1 MSTYPG
7 GYEEAEPV
15 RQRRQYLTPSKDLGP
30 NWEVVE
36 GPEIQGWDLLN
47 HTGERIGKIDD
58 VLMDTDTG
66 RAVFAIAV
74 IGAAPGVGGRRTLI
88 PVHLLDLDAD
98 GRRVIAPLSR
108 EMLMKAPEF
117 TDRTVNLMRFHDFW
131 DQWRASGPAIEE
143 QEARQ
148 ARKEELAR
156 EEAAEPGRVRVGY
169 YRRIIEPEERR
180 AA

>member
-1 MSTYPG
+1 
-7 GYEEAEPV
+7 
-15 RQRRQYLTPSKDLGP
+15 LTPSNDLGP

-36 GPEIQGWDLLN
+36 GPEIQSWDLLN

-58 VLMDTDTG
+58 VLVDTDTG
-66 RAVFAIAV
+66 RAVFAVAV
-74 IGAAPGVGGRRTLI
+74 IGAVPGVGGRRTLI
-88 PVHLLDLDAD
+88 PVHLLDLEVDN
-98 GRRVIAPLSR
+98 RRVIAPLSR
-108 EMLMKAPEF
+108 ETLMKAPQF
-117 TDRTVNLMRFHDFW
+117 TDRTVNLLRFYYFW

-148 ARKEELAR
+148 AREEELAR
-156 EEAAEPGRVRVGY
+156 EEVAEPGRRIRVGY